1 MVGVQVVWEATDP
14 QDVGARLGSLGLGPL
29 PISIVRAGPS
39 GDRLVVE
46 APESGPPE
54 PLKLAEPLVAI
65 GWATVEL
72 DRAAASFGGDFEPA
86 PGDELLGAFARLRG
100 PIVILEPATEGR
112 LVATLVRHSEG
123 PAAIYVGAPGGD
135 LEAGVA
141 RAVEHGARFS
151 RATTGPLGPSA
162 LMLGGPTWGPHV
174 ILVGSATIGT
184 P

>member
-1 MVGVQVVWEATDP
+1 MGVQLILEAADP
-14 QDVGARLGSLGLGPL
+14 REVGARLASFGLGPL
-29 PISIVRAGPS
+29 PIWIVRAGPS

-46 APESGPPE
+46 AAESAPQA
-54 PLKLAEPLVAI
+54 PLELADPLVAI

-72 DRAAASFGGDFEPA
+72 DRAAANFGGGFEQA
-86 PGDELLGAFARLRG
+86 PDDELLGAFARIRR
-100 PIVILEPATEGR
+100 PIVILEPSTEGR

-123 PAAIYVGAPGGD
+123 PAAIYIGAPGGD

-141 RAVEHGARFS
+141 RAVERGAGFS
-151 RATTGPLGPSA
+151 RAATGPLGPSA

>member
-1 MVGVQVVWEATDP
+1 VTVQLIWEATDP
-14 QDVGARLGSLGLGPL
+14 REVGARLASLGLGPL
-29 PISIVRAGPS
+29 PISIIGAGPS

-46 APESGPPE
+46 AAESASQA

-72 DRAAASFGGDFEPA
+72 DRAAANFGGGFEPA
-86 PGDELLGAFARLRG
+86 PDDELLGAFARVRG
-100 PIVILEPATEGR
+100 PIVILEPSTEGR
-112 LVATLVRHSEG
+112 LVATLVRQSEG

-141 RAVEHGARFS
+141 RAVERGARFG
-151 RATTGPLGPSA
+151 RGATGPLGPSA